1 MKQITETYLDGER
14 KYYLHTHTHNGYSVR
29 QWFIRPGFNPRSSHT
44 KDFKNGTLLIFTQPL
59 RLGRIWHKV
68 NF

>member
-1 MKQITETYLDGER
+1 MVPNIAMLYQY
-14 KYYLHTHTHNGYSVR
+14 
-29 QWFIRPGFNPRSSHT
+29 FNL
-44 KDFKNGTLLIFTQPL
+44 GTLLINLSIAINTNHSIQHYSFICTRLNGSKFCYVSIFTQPL